1 MKRLRLAFYGFFLIF
16 NLLYVVYN
24 ISSGFDFSKMFL
36 PLLIILACSA
46 NIYFILKSKEQ

>member
-24 ISSGFDFSKMFL
+24 ISSGFDLSKLVL
-36 PLLIILACSA
+36 PLFIIVACSV
-46 NIYFILKSKEQ
+46 NIYLILKSKEQ

>member
-16 NLLYVVYN
+16 NLLYVGYN
-24 ISSGFDFSKMFL
+24 ISSGLDFFKMVF
-36 PLLIILACSA
+36 PLLIIVACSV